1 MSSSPNPIKVDPKD
15 IPTLAPDVVL
25 TRADHEAAR
34 QEPDGKSAPAAP
46 DVGTG
51 ATTPP
56 VDTSFRA
63 ASANPV
69 KLKAH
74 RSVGRRLLRG
84 AVGMILTACIAGA
97 AVFWQP
103 YGEAARQIVV
113 KSVGPVVVAFMSRES
128 PAGEPSSA
136 SPVVQ
141 ASVVPGTSAPQHPG
155 EATSASA
162 ASSPVDTTELLQSLA
177 RELAHM
183 RQEMDQMR
191 GAVAEL
197 KAGEEQIA
205 REIAKVSDKTT
216 DRALEQALRPRV
228 SMASPP
234 PAQPVAMP
242 ARKPPPPPVA
252 RPVQARPASASPQV
266 ATSYVPR
273 AADTRAVAP
282 PPASAT
288 PPMDLSAPPR
298 PPAAMREQTP

>member
-1 MSSSPNPIKVDPKD
+1 MSSSLNPTKIDPNEIA
-15 IPTLAPDVVL
+15 TLAPEIVV
-25 TRADHEAAR
+25 TRADHAVASSAS
-34 QEPDGKSAPAAP
+34 DGKLAPPAP
-46 DVGTG
+46 DAAAG

-63 ASANPV
+63 TSANPV
-69 KLKAH
+69 KLKA
-74 RSVGRRLLRG
+74 RKSLGRRLLRG
-84 AVGMILTACIAGA
+84 AVGMILTACVAGA
-97 AVFWQP
+97 AVFWQS

-113 KSVGPVVVAFMSRES
+113 KSVGPVVVALLSRET
-128 PAGEPSSA
+128 PAGEPQPTA
-136 SPVVQ
+136 PVVQ
-141 ASVVPGTSAPQHPG
+141 AAVVAGESAPPRP
-155 EATSASA
+155 TDNV
-162 ASSPVDTTELLQSLA
+162 SSSQPVDTTELLQSLA

-205 REIAKVSDKTT
+205 REIAKVSDKAT
-216 DRALEQALRPRV
+216 DKALEQALRPRV

-242 ARKPPPPPVA
+242 ARKPPPPLV

-273 AADTRAVAP
+273 PADTRTAAP
-282 PPASAT
+282 PPI
-288 PPMDLSAPPR
+288 DLSAPPR
-298 PPAAMREQTP
+298 PPAAMREQMP

>member
-15 IPTLAPDVVL
+15 IPTLAPDVVVM
-25 TRADHEAAR
+25 RADHEAAR
-34 QEPDGKSAPAAP
+34 QEPDGKSATAAP
-46 DVGTG
+46 DVVAG
-51 ATTPP
+51 ASVPP

-63 ASANPV
+63 ASAKPV
-69 KLKAH
+69 KLKA
-74 RSVGRRLLRG
+74 RKSVGRTLLRG

-97 AVFWQP
+97 AVLWQSN
-103 YGEAARQIVV
+103 GEAIRQIIV
-113 KSVGPVVVAFMSRES
+113 KAVGPVVVAFMSRETPAREQPDTS
-128 PAGEPSSA
+128 PVIQVSVVPSGSAPQRSTDNVTSSA
-136 SPVVQ
+136 S
-141 ASVVPGTSAPQHPG
+141 
-155 EATSASA
+155 
-162 ASSPVDTTELLQSLA
+162 VDTTELLQSLA

-205 REIAKVSDKTT
+205 REIAKVSDKAT
-216 DRALEQALRPRV
+216 DKALEQALRPRV

-242 ARKPPPPPVA
+242 VRKPQPPPVA

-298 PPAAMREQTP
+298 PPGAMREQMP